1 MLLWKHLL
9 LKNSRT
15 KEEIILELR
24 KYLGQNYNDNTEY
37 QNIYMLQK
45 SNLMNDLNI
54 HLKKSVQEHQKKANR
69 TEEIRK

>member
-69 TEEIRK
+69 TEDIRK